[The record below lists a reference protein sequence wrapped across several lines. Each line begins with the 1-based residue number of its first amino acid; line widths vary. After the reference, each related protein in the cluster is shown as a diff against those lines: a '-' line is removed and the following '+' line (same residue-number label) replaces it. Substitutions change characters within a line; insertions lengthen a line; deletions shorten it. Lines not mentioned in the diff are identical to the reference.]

1 MRISW
6 VTSFKWE
13 EQEREHGIFEDDLF
27 SGVLV
32 SDCLLP
38 CLRTVAHVKAGT
50 SIKQEGIQLII
61 FFNEEVR
68 IMRTTIDTFSSIES
82 LNILGSNLGL
92 WPGLG
97 KVLYC
102 RRHVDTHI
110 WKAHRTRGHTKP
122 GQRGT
127 NNVHLL
133 FQSAQTIKYSN
144 FLHSLAPF
152 VLCALIF
159 INFSKNFWNILHLIC
174 QV

>member
-1 MRISW
+1 MHN
-6 VTSFKWE
+6 VQCT
-13 EQEREHGIFEDDLF
+13 
-27 SGVLV
+27 
-32 SDCLLP
+32 
-38 CLRTVAHVKAGT
+38 A
-50 SIKQEGIQLII
+50 
-61 FFNEEVR
+61 
-68 IMRTTIDTFSSIES
+68 TIDCHTQLPYQTISNIAPTNCTISNQNTHVPNHLNFNQSSS
-82 LNILGSNLGL
+82 NRSRLNLEFL
-92 WPGLG
+92 WLELFNKNKDIG